1 MIEASVVSG
10 SPVCESPHMKHQEMA
25 VFHRICSSQPGG
37 GGGGVVVVGGLSGA
51 AAALVYSFFCLNW
64 KKKKK
69 KKKGLWRTCKGISK
83 EHIVIPFFVTSL
95 YVSFLIFRC
104 PCWIEQRYWPLSSSV
119 CLRDEGVSC
128 NVDEVIYCNRVNLFV
143 KTDGVISCAAGSL
156 PKIGAKI
163 AQSCFYTTRRGL
175 KIKTKLLS
183 KCYILNLHFYNEER
197 HLSVIYFYFKM

>member
-1 MIEASVVSG
+1 MAFDTWL
-10 SPVCESPHMKHQEMA
+10 KHQ
-25 VFHRICSSQPGG
+25 SSQAPPSVKALTWSTKRWQYFTEYVAASR
-37 GGGGVVVVGGLSGA
+37 VVWWWWWWGDYQEPLQHWFTASSVWIG
-51 AAALVYSFFCLNW
+51 

-163 AQSCFYTTRRGL
+163 AQSCFYTTRRD
-175 KIKTKLLS
+175 
-183 KCYILNLHFYNEER
+183 
-197 HLSVIYFYFKM
+197 